1 MRNIRNISIDK
12 LKKIKNAIPIFLVV
26 IMGTALVSSCEKDLL
41 DKTPLY
47 AIPEVDVFN
56 DPIFLAGYVG
66 SSYNGIKVHYKP
78 AAGGLIGLTD
88 LAFIQTQTNTIGGQG
103 EEYLQGGMTPENV
116 DDLTQGLWA
125 HQYKY
130 ITNVNVFLEKVEG
143 SSIEKEILDP
153 LMGQMLFLRAY
164 MYFELSR
171 HFGGVPLIT
180 KTFSL
185 TEESYSV
192 PRNTYDE
199 VAAFVLSEADKAIPL
214 LQNHGEAP
222 SGAATKQ
229 AAMALKARMLL
240 YMASPL
246 NNPSND
252 MGKWQAAEVATKAVI
267 DAGFSVHPDYM
278 ELFHDPVAED
288 EIILARAF
296 TSQNRV
302 ASQGGWGYNYDFWPS
317 GFDAN
322 QRVTPTQNFVNAFQM
337 TNGEYPYMEDGI
349 TVNPAS
355 GYDDQLPNIDRDP
368 RYYVN
373 VLYSGAVV
381 QIFDGS
387 KSAERA
393 YEYWEDANP
402 TIAQE
407 NPDWNGETIFDFGK
421 DSKAFWIAGKTPFHW
436 NIQTGYTF
444 RKLTDFTS
452 PRASWSHDYDNVTSY
467 FRLGEFLLNYA
478 EIQIALGNEDMA
490 REYINR
496 VRRRES
502 VNMPD
507 ITSSGADLVR
517 EYRNERVVELNLED
531 SRFYDLMRWK
541 AAPGNVDLN
550 PARGITSLTKDWS
563 DGGKLSYEYGTI
575 TTAAPRATWPGDHY
589 YLMPIPI
596 DEINKSEGALEQNPG
611 Y

>member
-12 LKKIKNAIPIFLVV
+12 LKRVKNSIAILFVMVLGFP
-26 IMGTALVSSCEKDLL
+26 LVSSCDSEFL
-41 DKTPLY
+41 DKRPLY
-47 AIPEVDVFN
+47 AIPEEDVFN
-56 DPIFLAGYVG
+56 DPIFLSGYVA
-66 SSYNGIKVHYKP
+66 STYNGIKVHYMP

-88 LAFIQTQTNTIGGQG
+88 LAFTQTQTNTIGSVA
-103 EEYLQGGMTPENV
+103 EEYLTGGLTPENV
-116 DDLTQGLWA
+116 DQLTNGLWG
-125 HQYKY
+125 HQYEY
-130 ITNVNVFLEKVEG
+130 ITKVNIFFEQVAESTIDQAV
-143 SSIEKEILDP
+143 LDP
-153 LMGQMLFLRAY
+153 MIGQMHFLRAY

-171 HFGGVPLIT
+171 HFGGVPIIT
-180 KTFSL
+180 ETFSL
-185 TEESYSV
+185 TEESYEV

-199 VAAFVLSEADKAIPL
+199 VAAFVLSETDKAIAL
-214 LQNHGEAP
+214 LQEHGEADT
-222 SGAATKQ
+222 GVATKQ

-252 MGKWQAAEVATKAVI
+252 MSKWQAAEVATKAVI
-267 DAGFSVHPDYM
+267 DAGFSLHPDYM
-278 ELFHDPVAED
+278 SLFHDPVAED
-288 EIILARAF
+288 ESILSRSF
-296 TSQNRV
+296 TSLNRV

-322 QRVTPTQNFVNAFQM
+322 QRVTPTQNFINAFQL
-337 TNGEYPYMEDGI
+337 TNGEYPYLEDGT

-355 GYDDQLPNIDRDP
+355 GYDDQLPNENRDP

-402 TIAQE
+402 NIPQE
-407 NPDWNGETIFDFGK
+407 NPDWDGSSIFDFGR
-421 DSKAFWIAGKTPFHW
+421 DSKSYWIAGKTPFHW

-444 RKLTDFTS
+444 KKLTDFTS
-452 PRASWSHDYDNVTSY
+452 PRASWSHDYDNVTNY
-467 FRLGEFLLNYA
+467 FRLAEFLLNYA
-478 EIQIALGNEDMA
+478 EIQIALGDEDLA

-496 VRRRES
+496 VRKRES

-507 ITSSGADLVR
+507 ISSTGDDLVR
-517 EYRNERVVELNLED
+517 DLRNERVVELNLED
-531 SRFYDLMRWK
+531 FRFFDLMRWK
-541 AAPGNVDLN
+541 AAPGHVDLN

-563 DGGKLSYEYGTI
+563 DGGKLSYTYGEI
-575 TTAAPRATWPGDHY
+575 EAAKERTPWPGDHY

-596 DEINKSEGALEQNPG
+596 EEINKSNGVLEQNPG

>member
-1 MRNIRNISIDK
+1 MKNLININIVK
-12 LKKIKNAIPIFLVV
+12 NTKKATPILVVMILGMIFL
-26 IMGTALVSSCEKDLL
+26 SSCEKDFL

-47 AIPEVDVFN
+47 AIPETDVFN

-66 SSYNGIKVHYKP
+66 STYNGIKVHYRP
-78 AAGGLIGLTD
+78 SAGGLIGLTD
-88 LAFIQTQTNTIGGQG
+88 LAFIQTQTNDIGGPG

-116 DDLTQGLWA
+116 DALTNGLWT

-130 ITNVNVFLEKVEG
+130 ITNVNLFLEKIEG
-143 SSIEKEILDP
+143 SAIDKEVLDP
-153 LMGQMLFLRAY
+153 LLGQMLFLRAY

-185 TEESYSV
+185 NEESYSV

-214 LQNHGEAP
+214 LQDHGEAP
-222 SGAATKQ
+222 SGTVTKQ

-252 MGKWQAAEVATKAVI
+252 LAKWQAAEVATKAVI
-267 DAGFSVHPDYM
+267 DAGFTLHPDYM
-278 ELFHDPVAED
+278 ALFHDPVAED
-288 EIILARAF
+288 ESILARSF
-296 TSQNRV
+296 TSLNRV

-322 QRVTPTQNFVNAFQM
+322 QRVTPTQNFVNTFQM
-337 TNGEYPYMEDGI
+337 TNGEYPYLADGI

-355 GYDDQLPNIDRDP
+355 GYNDQLPNINRDP
-368 RYYVN
+368 RYYVS

-402 TIAQE
+402 TIPQE
-407 NPDWNGETIFDFGK
+407 NPDWDGETNFDFGK
-421 DSKAFWIAGKTPFHW
+421 DSKSFWIAGKTPFHW

-478 EIQIALGNEDMA
+478 EIQMALGNEGLA

-496 VRRRES
+496 VRKRES

-507 ITSSGADLVR
+507 ITSNGADLVR

-541 AAPGNVDLN
+541 AATGNVDLN

-575 TTAAPRATWPGDHY
+575 TTATTRASWPGDHY

>member
-1 MRNIRNISIDK
+1 MRNLMKIDK
-12 LKKIKNAIPIFLVV
+12 LKNVQNTIPMLLAI
-26 IMGTALVSSCEKDLL
+26 IMGIGLISSCNDDLL
-41 DKTPLY
+41 DKSPLY
-47 AIPEVDVFN
+47 AIPENDVFN
-56 DPIFLAGYVG
+56 DPIFLKGYVA
-66 SSYNGIKVHYKP
+66 STYNGIKVHYKP

-88 LAFIQTQTNTIGGQG
+88 LAFVQTQTNDIGGPAN
-103 EEYLQGGMTPENV
+103 EYLLGGMTPENV
-116 DDLTQGLWA
+116 DDLTRGLWG
-125 HQYKY
+125 HQYEY
-130 ITNVNVFLEKVEG
+130 ISKVNLFLEKVEN
-143 SSIEKEILDP
+143 STLEKEVLDP
-153 LMGQMLFLRAY
+153 IMGQMLFLRAY

-180 KTFSL
+180 NTFSL
-185 TEESYSV
+185 TEESYGV

-199 VAAFVLSEADKAIPL
+199 VAAFVLSEVEKAIPL
-214 LQNHGEAP
+214 LKSHGEVP
-222 SGAATKQ
+222 SGTISKE

-252 MGKWQAAEVATKAVI
+252 MAKWQAAEVATKAVI
-267 DAGFSVHPDYM
+267 DAGFALHPDYFS
-278 ELFHDPVAED
+278 LFHDPVAED
-288 EIILARAF
+288 EIILARSF
-296 TSQNRV
+296 TSLNRV
-302 ASQGGWGYNYDFWPS
+302 ESQGGWGYNYDFWPS

-337 TNGEYPYMEDGI
+337 TNGEYPYLPDGI

-355 GYDDQLPNIDRDP
+355 GYDDQLPNENRDP

-373 VLYSGAVV
+373 VLYSGAVI

-402 TIAQE
+402 DIPME
-407 NPDWNGETIFDFGK
+407 NPDWDGNRIFDFGR
-421 DSKAFWIAGKTPFHW
+421 DSKSYWVAGKTPFHW
-436 NIQTGYTF
+436 NIQSGYTF
-444 RKLTDFTS
+444 KKLTDFTS
-452 PRASWSHDYDNVTSY
+452 PRASWDHDYDNVTSY
-467 FRLGEFLLNYA
+467 FRLAEFLLNYA
-478 EIQIALGNEDMA
+478 EIQIALGDEAKA
-490 REYINR
+490 RTYINM
-496 VRRRES
+496 VRKRES

-507 ITSSGADLVR
+507 ITSTGDDLVR
-517 EYRNERVVELNLED
+517 VYRNERAVELNLED

-541 AAPGNVDLN
+541 AAPGHVDLN

-563 DGGKLSYEYGTI
+563 DNGKLTYTYGTI
-575 TTAAPRATWPGDHY
+575 TAATPRAPWPGDHY

-596 DEINKSEGALEQNPG
+596 EEINKSNGALEQNPG

>member
-1 MRNIRNISIDK
+1 MRNLININK
-12 LKKIKNAIPIFLVV
+12 LKNLKNAIPILLVV
-26 IMGTALVSSCEKDLL
+26 IMGTTLVSSCNDDLL
-41 DKTPLY
+41 DKSPLY
-47 AIPEVDVFN
+47 AIPEEDVFN
-56 DPIFLAGYVG
+56 DPIFLNGYVA
-66 SSYNGIKVHYKP
+66 STYNGIKVHYMP

-88 LAFIQTQTNTIGGQG
+88 LAFIQTQTNGIGGPG

-116 DDLTQGLWA
+116 DALTNGLWA

-130 ITNVNVFLEKVEG
+130 ITNVNVFMEKVE
-143 SSIEKEILDP
+143 SSAIDPAVLDP
-153 LMGQMLFLRAY
+153 LVGQMLFLRAY

-180 KTFSL
+180 QTFSL

-199 VAAFVLSEADKAIPL
+199 VAAFVLSEVEKAIPL
-214 LQNHGEAP
+214 LKNHGEAP

-246 NNPSND
+246 NNPNND
-252 MGKWQAAEVATKAVI
+252 LSKWQAAEAATKAVI
-267 DAGFSVHPDYM
+267 DAGFTLHPDYF

-288 EIILARAF
+288 EIILARSY
-296 TSQNRV
+296 TSLNRV

-337 TNGEYPYMEDGI
+337 TNGQYPYLEDGI
-349 TVNPAS
+349 TVNPIS
-355 GYDDQLPNIDRDP
+355 GYDDQLPNLNRDP

-402 TIAQE
+402 DIPME

-421 DSKAFWIAGKTPFHW
+421 DSKSFWVAGKTPFHW
-436 NIQTGYTF
+436 NIQTGYAF
-444 RKLTDFTS
+444 KKLTDFTS
-452 PRASWSHDYDNVTSY
+452 PRASWDHDYDNVTSY

-478 EIQIALGNEDMA
+478 EIQIALGNESLA

-496 VRRRES
+496 VRKRES

-507 ITSSGADLVR
+507 VTESGDELVR
-517 EYRNERVVELNLED
+517 VYRNERVVELNLED

-541 AAPGNVDLN
+541 AAPGLVDLN
-550 PARGITSLTKDWS
+550 PARGITSLKKDWS
-563 DGGKLSYEYGTI
+563 DGGKLSYEYGEI
-575 TTAAPRATWPGDHY
+575 TTATERAPWPGDYY

-596 DEINKSEGALEQNPG
+596 DEINKSDGALEQNPG